1 MSHGFWIG
9 ILGLALAAPVAG
21 VPLADAPTGLAWSA
35 QEVAAATDASARQ
48 VVERAAAAGAS
59 GCRSHCD
66 AIHQVWSR
74 LLPELR
80 GQPAAPAGVH
90 WQLVVVQSEGVEA
103 FAVPGGTIVLGEAFV
118 RTRRLAPAEIAFIV
132 AHEAVHVLMQHE
144 RQTLTAALAL
154 LPRHVPRSVDD
165 VYVEMDYNLGL
176 LRTLE
181 PVLHQV
187 EFEADEL
194 GLLLA
199 ALAGFDPQAQL
210 AFMHKET
217 KAAPQ
222 RALLST
228 HPDAASRLRRLEERL
243 PLARR
248 LLPQAREPR

>member
-1 MSHGFWIG
+1 MSRGFWWG
-9 ILGLALAAPVAG
+9 MLALALAGRAAG

-48 VVERAAAAGAS
+48 VVERATAAGEV
-59 GCRSHCD
+59 GCRSHCET
-66 AIHQVWSR
+66 IHQVWSR

-80 GQPAAPAGVH
+80 AQPAAPAGVR
-90 WQLVVVQSEGVEA
+90 WQLVVVQSEDVDA

-118 RTRRLAPAEIAFIV
+118 RERRLAPAEIAFIV

-154 LPRHVPRSVDD
+154 LPRHVERSVDD

-199 ALAGFDPQAQL
+199 SLAGFDPQAL
-210 AFMHKET
+210 LGFMAKEAGAET
-217 KAAPQ
+217 R
-222 RALLST
+222 RALVAT
-228 HPDAASRLRRLEERL
+228 HPDATQRLRRLQERL

-248 LLPQAREPR
+248 LRDPSLR